1 MDPNSI
7 SDIRDSFKNITFSG
21 FQKSRVK
28 RELITSIYNG
38 RIENSCYWSVEL
50 ICAGHYSE
58 LWDILIFYMSKYI
71 HVSNPKLPV
80 YLKMRFDAFINIME
94 NGFSN
99 NILELRNNKRIR
111 SLFCECICVLCHSR
125 KTHSYEDVKI
135 NSDEEFNLTNIESR
149 LKAPNIEYGSRLF
162 RDEDPKQLLIPI
174 NELAY
179 HIIKKNTIESCYWI
193 EWIIEYEIICK
204 KKKIKLSGNR
214 REFAP
219 RECQRDIIWIVW
231 ELLLEYS
238 NAYSQIANKTIRAL
252 LDLFKIKYTANTKRR
267 RKHVIYFAISLLT
280 QMIDYDIPITNNRDE
295 IEHITEK
302 INTIYLQ
309 VKRNEKSP
317 KTDYLFNGMEKSNF
331 NKTIERLDILNNIY
345 PADMEDNDE
354 DAIN

>member
-1 MDPNSI
+1 MDPNNI

-71 HVSNPKLPV
+71 HVSNPKLPI

-179 HIIKKNTIESCYWI
+179 HIINKNTIESCYWI

-204 KKKIKLSGNR
+204 KKKIKLNGNR

-238 NAYSQIANKTIRAL
+238 SAYSQIANKTIRAL
-252 LDLFKIKYTANTKRR
+252 LDLFKIKYTTNTKRR

-295 IEHITEK
+295 IEHIIEK

-345 PADMEDNDE
+345 PADMEDN
-354 DAIN
+354 INDQVE